1 MNKFNNELINLNF
14 SCFLR
19 TIKDIT
25 NVSIMRTLMN
35 QLIEKKKFKG
45 KLIDIGGGENCNYR
59 KILNN
64 TNYTSVNIDRNIYPD
79 FLIKVNEKIPI
90 KDNSFDT
97 CLMFNVL
104 EHIYDWNFIFGEV
117 KRLLKGNGKIYLII
131 PFLYPIHAAPNDY
144 IRVTSSYLKI
154 FLDKNQF
161 SNIKIYPITYGPFT
175 NSQCIG
181 YTHKKIKALQSFVCV
196 ILDRIFRFLFLK
208 QFVKYS
214 NSNPLFYFVEATKK

>member
-19 TIKDIT
+19 TIKDTT

-35 QLIEKKKFKG
+35 QLIEKKIFKG

>member
-19 TIKDIT
+19 TIKDTT

-35 QLIEKKKFKG
+35 QLIEKKNFKG

-161 SNIKIYPITYGPFT
+161 SNVKIYPITYGPFT

>member
-19 TIKDIT
+19 TIKDIKSI
-25 NVSIMRTLMN
+25 SIMRTLMN
-35 QLIEKKKFKG
+35 QLIESKKFEG

-59 KILNN
+59 KILKYA
-64 TNYTSVNIDRNIYPD
+64 NYTSVNIEKNINPD

-90 KDNSFDT
+90 KDNSFDI

-104 EHIYDWNFIFGEV
+104 EHIYDWDFIFREV
-117 KRLLKGNGKIYLII
+117 KRLLKNKGKIYLII

-144 IRVTSSYLKI
+144 VRVTASYLKK

-181 YTHKKIKALQSFVCV
+181 YTHEKIKAFQFFLCV

-208 QFVKYS
+208 KFIKYS
-214 NSNPLFYFVEATKK
+214 ETNPLFYFVEASLR

>member
-59 KILNN
+59 KILKN

>member
-59 KILNN
+59 KILKN

-90 KDNSFDT
+90 KDNSFDI

-181 YTHKKIKALQSFVCV
+181 YTHKKIKAFQSFVCV

-214 NSNPLFYFVEATKK
+214 NTNPLFYFVEATKK

>member
-19 TIKDIT
+19 TIKDTT

-35 QLIEKKKFKG
+35 QLIEKKFFKG